1 MRHDHMG
8 DFIFLAVYYPI
19 FSILKSIFYLWIAV
33 KSFDS
38 MGLHTIPNPEPF
50 PIKTHIQRKY
60 QNRSNVQGA
69 WSRTSPANQG
79 TLTELVC
86 KVPSNHLGT
95 LSQEQAIGGWERSM
109 VQGVIHSSNFNLY
122 TLLQKIFFD
131 PPSCTHKV
139 SKLRSGI
146 AINDSCGLDVPDFVR
161 QLPNSLINFHGT
173 LRYPKPQPTKQSNE
187 WLRFKS
193 N

>member
-1 MRHDHMG
+1 MAKCFLPCRDYPQNFKQHWTWWGMITWVIS
-8 DFIFLAVYYPI
+8 FFLAVYYPI

-86 KVPSNHLGT
+86 KVPSSHLGT

-122 TLLQKIFFD
+122 TLLQKIFLIH
-131 PPSCTHKV
+131 PHALTKCPSYD
-139 SKLRSGI
+139 R
-146 AINDSCGLDVPDFVR
+146 
-161 QLPNSLINFHGT
+161 
-173 LRYPKPQPTKQSNE
+173 E
-187 WLRFKS
+187 
-193 N
+193 